1 MVAHFPMRPYGVNQG
16 VRFVIRLHRKS
27 SQIRIIFGLFYIIFG
42 ATISYR
48 YHDLDT
54 LADFLFTA
62 SHPPRNINSD
72 KELHSSIFILSR
84 EHNLSF
90 LTSARLADQ
99 VKVVGS
105 GLKSD
110 FFRVP
115 DLNPVFPTGLEP
127 D

>member
-1 MVAHFPMRPYGVNQG
+1 MY
-16 VRFVIRLHRKS
+16 
-27 SQIRIIFGLFYIIFG
+27 IIYLRIIFG
-42 ATISYR
+42 ATILYR

-99 VKVVGS
+99 VKVVGA

-110 FFRVP
+110 FFSSAGSESGFSHGVG
-115 DLNPVFPTGLEP
+115 TGLSQSQLGFI
-127 D
+127 